1 MAQETVVEVLAKFRA
16 DTADFNRR
24 LTEVQSQLESLT
36 KKTTSSSSSVQS
48 SFTAMSAS
56 VGKLSMALGTVAAV
70 AGGAMVAL
78 GVKSFN
84 AAAKVQEF
92 DTVLQIIG
100 ETTGIGYGKLME
112 YTKAVKDNGIE
123 MAASQQLVIQFARNH
138 LDVAK
143 AVEISRVAQDLA
155 VVSQSNS
162 TETATR
168 LMYAVLRLN
177 TEMLRTAGSQVTVQ
191 SAVTAYAKA
200 NNIAAT
206 SLTTAQKQ
214 QAVMNAVI
222 AEGATLAGVYE
233 MSMQNAGKV
242 LRSFARVTTNIQVAL
257 GGPFLDAFGPLI
269 LAIYK
274 MYSAFSKTIEK
285 GGALYPILEALSAVF
300 VQLVT
305 PVTAL
310 ITHFT
315 DLITN
320 MQPITTSIDDMGAMI
335 QKYLPVIGAFGAAM
349 ATSVGVQLFG
359 MIPVLGS
366 FLKMLNPVG
375 VGLAVLVALSPK
387 VQAAFA
393 KLATALQ
400 PQIQFVAKLADNL
413 VTLGNIL
420 INITA
425 GAISKFADAVTWV
438 NQHVGNMNDLVQFF
452 TAVVVA
458 AAIVKI
464 GMMTKALY
472 AQATAWI
479 AANWEIIAIV
489 GAIALLIYAFY
500 KAWNSSEN
508 FRKAIIMIGKG
519 FILLGETAVMVGSLV
534 FNAFA
539 LIVRGTANAQIAL
552 GKLMGDEK
560 MQKTGKATLDWI
572 DKTNA
577 SITGFGDSM
586 INARKKLDDFNK
598 PMTFKT
604 DSFTAISK
612 KIKDL
617 FKGTKVEE
625 GGGGGGGGGE
635 DGTGATAISALR
647 ESLQKYNDFINNE
660 FVPGFQKDS
669 STARETVTKSLDLL
683 KNVFDAK
690 SKGLKGAALKNM
702 QDAYWTT
709 NAAIRE
715 FIPQAE
721 AIGAA
726 FEALNK
732 KIELATKRLEDA
744 TKNRA
749 EAVENFAQ
757 LLRKPFGEPSAITK
771 AMSSAEATVDSIIS
785 MYDNLVEQINK
796 RYDGIDPTGRDN
808 LVAFLTKQT
817 ERLVALAHQRV
828 KVAKQL
834 EDAQKALD
842 KVMEEQT
849 SFVGSAKSSMK
860 SYATA
865 LVDLSK
871 SDAAATIQVIK
882 TASGLVITQMSS
894 ANSGIDSITKQLR
907 ERLKTIKDFAANI
920 KQMMTRGVNKDYIRQ
935 LVEAGPEAAGATAA
949 LLASATDSQLGEI
962 NSVYAEIGSISD
974 SFAMDMGETFFGA
987 AVKSAQALK
996 DGFQKKMDSINSE
1009 MAVIVAAITEAL
1021 SPLSDLG
1028 TNLGEDIA
1036 QGFLDTLNK
1045 RKTELVTLAESI
1057 AVAIATAMKN
1067 ALDGIGVAGAAI
1079 PKTKTSAPITAP
1091 TLYAKGGRIDSAGNY
1106 NAYNPDM
1113 VGMTSGGFT
1122 VNGDVKLEITTPDA
1136 ETFAD
1141 DFAGIMSKAL
1151 LGRR

>member
-24 LTEVQSQLESLT
+24 LTEVQSQLENLT

-48 SFTAMSAS
+48 SFTAMSNS
-56 VGKLSMALGTVAAV
+56 VGKLTNALGAVAAV

-112 YTKAVKDNGIE
+112 YTQAVKANGIE

-143 AVEISRVAQDLA
+143 AVDMSRVAQDLA
-155 VVSQSNS
+155 VVTQSNS

-168 LMYAVLRLN
+168 LMYAVLHLN
-177 TEMLRTAGSQVTVQ
+177 TQMLRNAGVQTTVEG
-191 SAVTAYAKA
+191 AVRKYAAA
-200 NNIAAT
+200 NNIAAH
-206 SLTTAQKQ
+206 SMTTAQKQ

-222 AEGATLAGVYE
+222 AEGATLGGVYE

-242 LRSFARVTTNIQVAL
+242 LRSFARITTNIQVAL

-269 LAIYK
+269 LAVYH

-285 GGALYPILEALSAVF
+285 GGALYPIIQALSAVL
-300 VQLVT
+300 VQLAA

-310 ITHFT
+310 VTHFT
-315 DLITN
+315 DLLTN

-335 QKYLPVIGAFGAAM
+335 QKYLPVVGAFGAAL
-349 ATSVGVQLFG
+349 ATSFGAELFTAV
-359 MIPVLGS
+359 PVLGS
-366 FLKMLNPVG
+366 FLKMLSPVG

-393 KLATALQ
+393 KLAVALK
-400 PQIQFVAKLADNL
+400 PQIEFLAKLADMA
-413 VTLGNIL
+413 VTAGNIL
-420 INITA
+420 VGIFASAVSKVADIIKAVNSKFSDMNTILEITA
-425 GAISKFADAVTWV
+425 SVILAAV
-438 NQHVGNMNDLVQFF
+438 
-452 TAVVVA
+452 
-458 AAIVKI
+458 IVKTGLLI
-464 GMMTKALY
+464 KQTYLLISAKLKEA
-472 AQATAWI
+472 AVWA
-479 AANWEIIAIV
+479 AANWEIIAAV
-489 GAIALLIYAFY
+489 AAIALIIYAFY

-508 FRKAIIMIGKG
+508 FRKVIIELGKG
-519 FILLGETAVMVGSLV
+519 FILLGETAVMVASLV

-552 GKLMGDEK
+552 GKLTKNKE
-560 MQKTGKATLDWI
+560 MQATGKATLDWI

-586 INARKKLDDFNK
+586 IAARKKLDDFNK
-598 PMTFKT
+598 PITFKT
-604 DSFTAISK
+604 ESFSAWAT

-617 FKGTKVEE
+617 FKGKKVDD
-625 GGGGGGGGGE
+625 GT
-635 DGTGATAISALR
+635 DGTGGTDGTSVVKNLK
-647 ESLQKYNDFINNE
+647 EMLQKYNDFINNE

-669 STARETVTKSLDLL
+669 STARETIIKSLGLL
-683 KNVFDAK
+683 KNVFDEQA
-690 SKGLKGAALKNM
+690 KGLKGDALKNM
-702 QDAYWTT
+702 QDAYWKVDAT
-709 NAAIRE
+709 IRD

-721 AIGAA
+721 EIGAA
-726 FEALNK
+726 FEALNAE
-732 KIELATKRLEDA
+732 IETATKRLEDA

-749 EAVENFAQ
+749 EAVDAFAE

-785 MYDNLVEQINK
+785 MYDNLVAQINK
-796 RYDGIDPTGRDN
+796 RYDGIDPTGKNQLID
-808 LVAFLTKQT
+808 FLTAQT
-817 ERLVALAHQRV
+817 SRLVALARQRV
-828 KVAKQL
+828 IVAKQL
-834 EDAQKALD
+834 QDAQTALD
-842 KVMEEQT
+842 NVMQEQA

-871 SDAAATIQVIK
+871 SDAVATIQVIK
-882 TASGLVITQMSS
+882 TASGLVITQMSN
-894 ANSGIDSITKQLR
+894 ANSGIDAITKQLR
-907 ERLKTIKDFAANI
+907 ERLQTIRDFAANI
-920 KQMMTRGVNKDYIRQ
+920 RKMMSRGVNKDYIRQ
-935 LVEAGPEAAGATAA
+935 LIEAGPEAAGATAA
-949 LLASATDSQLGEI
+949 LMANATDAQLSEVNSLYSQITSL
-962 NSVYAEIGSISD
+962 SD
-974 SFAMDMGETFFGA
+974 SFAMDMGSSFYGA
-987 AVKSAQALK
+987 AVASAKALR
-996 DGFQKKMDSINSE
+996 DGFQSQLDSINTE
-1009 MAVIVAAITEAL
+1009 MAIIVQAITDAL

-1045 RKTELVTLAESI
+1045 RKTELVALAESI
-1057 AVAIATAMKN
+1057 ATAIAAAMKS
-1067 ALDGIGVAGAAI
+1067 ALDAINVGGAAV
-1079 PKTKTSAPITAP
+1079 PNVKTPVSTPSVADGEAARIALMKLTGNQ
-1091 TLYAKGGRIDSAGNY
+1091 TLTDAEKQLLNIGSMSIN
-1106 NAYNPDM
+1106 
-1113 VGMTSGGFT
+1113 V
-1122 VNGDVKLEITTPDA
+1122 TTPDA
-1136 ETFAD
+1136 QTFAD